1 MVEGGTS
8 VVNLRVRKPDV
19 PARRPIWDWPS
30 VFDWDRD
37 FLNPMFGLTMPT
49 ESMAELTWV
58 PKVDIIEKPD
68 SWIFKAELPE
78 VKAEDINVTI
88 EEGTL
93 SIRGE
98 RKFEEEVKEGN
109 FTRFER
115 QYGSFE
121 RRFSLPAGIDESSVK
136 ADYKNG
142 VLTLTIRKKEEAKPK
157 SVKINVS

>member
-1 MVEGGTS
+1 M
-8 VVNLRVRKPDV
+8 VNLRIRKPEV
-19 PARRPIWDWPS
+19 PARRAIWDWPNII
-30 VFDWDRD
+30 DWNRD
-37 FLNPMFGLTMPT
+37 LLSPFFTITLPAEAMG
-49 ESMAELTWV
+49 ELTWV

-78 VKAEDINVTI
+78 VKPEDINITI
-88 EEGTL
+88 EESTL

-109 FTRFER
+109 FTRIER

-121 RRFSLPAGIDESSVK
+121 RRFSLPSGIDEASVK
-136 ADYKNG
+136 AEYKIG

-157 SVKINVS
+157 SVKIDIS